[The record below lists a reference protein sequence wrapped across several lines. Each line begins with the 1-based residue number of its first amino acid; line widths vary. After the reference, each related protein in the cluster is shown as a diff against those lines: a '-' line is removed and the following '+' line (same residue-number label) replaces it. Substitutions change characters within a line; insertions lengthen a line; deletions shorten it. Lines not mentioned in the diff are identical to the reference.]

1 MRSNIKKMKNVS
13 SDRFENTDSDNWLTC
28 RLRITQVSFFIL
40 HIRLGLFW
48 HGDRERERSTT
59 TAKADNDRNANSL
72 EINVISN

>member
-1 MRSNIKKMKNVS
+1 MRSKIKKKKIVS

-48 HGDRERERSTT
+48 HGDREREREVLQPPKQIMIGTPTLLRSM
-59 TAKADNDRNANSL
+59 
-72 EINVISN
+72 